1 MAKIQKHAE
10 FLDQLRGMVTTPKT
24 AEVNKEAEKPTATGK
39 PGADTHFVAVSDKT
53 EHVNKN
59 EQGHPEHNPQEF
71 KQEKAKDPSDPSK
84 KHAEEDAAKEGT
96 EKEAQAKTSALPDT
110 KKAPEAAA
118 APNTTTQKK
127 AEEAPVTNEN
137 TKLAELGAQ
146 ILAAVQA
153 AQTKQAEQT
162 KEAEKPTATGKPGKD
177 TQYQSTSDKTE
188 HVNKNEEGKPEN
200 NPQEFKQ
207 EKAKDPSDPTKKH
220 AEEVSKED
228 LEKDASFELGRQ
240 FTRAFVTQFTKQASV
255 YKEAGR
261 RDFETLIAQAAQE
274 LDQEKQAQNVVKQA
288 AVAQP
293 DHAAIEK
300 QAEEAG
306 AQAFHTLLKQAE
318 EEYQQAQIKQAFE
331 QRIAQLAQEK
341 EAAEKRAA
349 ELNAKLIE
357 KEAAMQKKAEE
368 EKRAAEFAQWSNYT
382 VEQVIERLKSEP
394 TR

>member
-24 AEVNKEAEKPTATGK
+24 AEVNKEAEGPKATGK
-39 PGADTHFVAVSDKT
+39 PGADTHYQSVSDKT
-53 EHVNKN
+53 DNVNKN
-59 EQGHPEHNPQEF
+59 EEGHPEKNPQEF
-71 KQEKAKDPSDPSK
+71 KQEKAKDPSDPTK

-96 EKEAQAKTSALPDT
+96 EKEAQAKTSVLPDT

-118 APNTTTQKK
+118 APNTATQKK
-127 AEEAPVTNEN
+127 AEETPTTEN

-153 AQTKQAEQT
+153 AQTKQAEQN
-162 KEAEKPTATGKPGKD
+162 KEAEGPKATGKPGAD
-177 TQYQSTSDKTE
+177 THFTSISDKHDT
-188 HVNKNEEGKPEN
+188 VNKNEEGHPEH

-220 AEEVSKED
+220 AAEVSKED

-240 FTRAFVTQFTKQASV
+240 FTRALLTQFTKQASV

-261 RDFETLIAQAAQE
+261 RDFETLIAQAAAELEQE
-274 LDQEKQAQNVVKQA
+274 NQTQAVVKQA
-288 AVAQP
+288 AQQNTV
-293 DHAAIEK
+293 DLEK

-306 AQAFHTLLKQAE
+306 AQAFHALLKQAQ
-318 EEYQQAQIKQAFE
+318 EEYQQEQIKQAFE
-331 QRIAQLAQEK
+331 QRIAQIAQEK
-341 EAAEKRAA
+341 EAAEKRA
-349 ELNAKLIE
+349 EDLSKQLFE

-368 EKRAAEFAQWSNYT
+368 EKRAQEFAQWGNYV
-382 VEQVIERLKSEP
+382 VEQVIERLKSES
-394 TR
+394 TRQ